1 MRVSVEKS
9 EREKAV
15 LIGLVPPRHGR
26 FEAEDSLDEL
36 QELARTAGAVTVHRE
51 IQRRRPEPRY
61 LIGKGKAESL
71 ARLVA
76 DLDAD
81 LVIFDTDLTAAQV
94 RNLERLLDVK
104 VVDRAE
110 LILDIFAQ
118 HAESREGKIQIELAQ
133 LNYLL
138 PRLVGKGIE
147 MSRLGG
153 GIGTRGPGEKQIE
166 YDRRRIRGRIAKLN
180 RDLVAVRR
188 SRTQQRKKRRRDV
201 AALISIVGY
210 TNAGKSSLL
219 NAVASADAHVEAA
232 LFATLDPRTRKVAL
246 PNGLEVVLTDT
257 VGFIKKLPHALVAAF
272 RATLEEVVEADMLLM
287 VVDASHPL
295 MDEHISTVREV
306 LAELGAAD
314 KPVIT
319 VYNKR
324 DKIADAAFLERLA
337 RRDDS
342 SVVVSAV
349 YDTDF
354 RELFELIMDKLKPL
368 RQEMTLTVA
377 QTETRLIAEIHR
389 HGEVVREE
397 YMDSVV
403 RVKAR
408 VDVAFA
414 PKLAKYRDE

>member
-1 MRVSVEKS
+1 
-9 EREKAV
+9 
-15 LIGLVPPRHGR
+15 
-26 FEAEDSLDEL
+26 
-36 QELARTAGAVTVHRE
+36 
-51 IQRRRPEPRY
+51 
-61 LIGKGKAESL
+61 
-71 ARLVA
+71 
-76 DLDAD
+76 
-81 LVIFDTDLTAAQV
+81 
-94 RNLERLLDVK
+94 
-104 VVDRAE
+104 
-110 LILDIFAQ
+110 
-118 HAESREGKIQIELAQ
+118 
-133 LNYLL
+133 
-138 PRLVGKGIE
+138 

-153 GIGTRGPGEKQIE
+153 GIGTRGPGEKQLE

-180 RDLVAVRR
+180 RDLVAVQR
-188 SRTQQRKKRRRDV
+188 SRAQQRKKRRRDV

-219 NAVASADAHVEAA
+219 NAVASADAHVGAA
-232 LFATLDPRTRKVAL
+232 LFSTLDPRTRKVAL

-257 VGFIKKLPHALVAAF
+257 VGFIKKLPHTLVAAF

-295 MDEHISTVREV
+295 MDQHISTVREV
-306 LAELGAAD
+306 LAELGAAQ
-314 KPVIT
+314 KPIIT

-324 DKIADAAFLERLA
+324 DKITDTAFVERLA

-354 RELFELIMDKLKPL
+354 EELFELIMEKLKPL
-368 RQEMTLTVA
+368 RQDMVLTIP
-377 QTETRLIAEIHR
+377 QDETRLIAEIHR

-403 RVKAR
+403 LVKAH

-414 PKLAKYRDE
+414 PKLAKYRDA

>member
-1 MRVSVEKS
+1 MRASVE
-9 EREKAV
+9 EDDREKAI
-15 LIGLVPPRHGR
+15 LIGLVPPRRGILD
-26 FEAEDSLDEL
+26 AEDLLDEL

-61 LIGKGKAESL
+61 LIGKGKAEYL
-71 ARLVA
+71 AQLVGEF
-76 DLDAD
+76 DAN

-104 VVDRAE
+104 VVDRTE

-138 PRLVGKGIE
+138 PRLIGKGIE

-153 GIGTRGPGEKQIE
+153 GIGTRGPGEKQLE
-166 YDRRRIRGRIAKLN
+166 YDRRRIRERIAKLN

-219 NAVASADAHVEAA
+219 NAIASADAHVEEA

-246 PNGLEVVLTDT
+246 PNGLEVVFTDT
-257 VGFIKKLPHALVAAF
+257 VGFIKKLPHTLVAAF
-272 RATLEEVVEADMLLM
+272 SATLEEVVQADMLLM

-295 MDEHISTVREV
+295 MYQHIVTVREV
-306 LAELGAAD
+306 LAELGAAET
-314 KPVIT
+314 PVIT

-324 DKIADAAFLERLA
+324 DKITDAGFLERLG

-354 RELFELIMDKLKPL
+354 RELFELIMEKLKPL
-368 RQEMTLTVA
+368 RQEMMLTIP
-377 QTETRLIAEIHR
+377 QDETRLIAEIHC

-414 PKLAKYRDE
+414 PKLAKYRNE